1 MEGRRVAAAARTGGG
16 KWEEERKL
24 RFCNRNADVF
34 AVTARYCVA
43 ALGAAK
49 GLWLLDVKPECG
61 RGDDGRGSED
71 ASPLHATVGGME
83 TEAKTFGELLAT
95 CHFRCGLT

>member
-1 MEGRRVAAAARTGGG
+1 MRLA
-16 KWEEERKL
+16 
-24 RFCNRNADVF
+24 VF
-34 AVTARYCVA
+34 AVALRYCVA

-49 GLWLLDVKPECG
+49 GLLLLDVKPECG

>member
-1 MEGRRVAAAARTGGG
+1 MEGRSVAAAAAPSG
-16 KWEEERKL
+16 RKEVEVCK
-24 RFCNRNADVF
+24 RHAAVF
-34 AVTARYCVA
+34 AVALRYCAA

-49 GLWLLDVKPECG
+49 GLPLDVKPECG

-83 TEAKTFGELLAT
+83 TEAKRGVVGHT
-95 CHFRCGLT
+95 CHFCA